1 MKEIISK
8 ELLSLVLGEE
18 IIEIDGVNENLIGF
32 YFASTANMQLHNLDT
47 LGRLCKEWVYKEFK
61 ITIQSAVS
69 GTGGFAFSPTYLSYP
84 GLDTETVF
92 TEVEAI
98 IDVTEHIAKEKGL
111 L

>member
-1 MKEIISK
+1 MKEISK
-8 ELLSLVLGEE
+8 ELLSLVLSKEVE
-18 IIEIDGVNENLIGF
+18 KLAVHTLDNRLIYKQEWEYDWNEV
-32 YFASTANMQLHNLDT
+32 NLDT

-84 GLDTETVF
+84 GLDTEIVF

-98 IDVTEHIAKEKGL
+98 IDVTEHAAKEKGL